1 MTTRTGTPTMPSAP
15 AAPGAARAPQQ
26 DRSRATRRKLLEAA
40 VECLAELGWNGSTVA
55 VVAERAG
62 VTRGAAQ
69 HHFPTRED
77 LFTAAVEHVAAE
89 RLAAVQAAAGELPP
103 AGPARTEAV
112 VELIVRLYTGQ
123 LFRAALH
130 LWVAAATEESL
141 RERIVA
147 LENHV
152 GRESH
157 RAAVEFLGADE
168 RTAGVR
174 ETVQATLD
182 MARGLGLANLL
193 TDDGPRRAHVIRQWA
208 RLLDTALAAA

>member
-1 MTTRTGTPTMPSAP
+1 MTTHAAATPATP
-15 AAPGAARAPQQ
+15 AASRLPQQ
-26 DRSRATRRKLLEAA
+26 SRSRATRRRLLEAA
-40 VECLAELGWNGSTVA
+40 VECLAELGWNGSTVT

-77 LFTAAVEHVAAE
+77 LFTAAVEHVTAE
-89 RLAAVQAAAGELPP
+89 RLAAVRADTGELPP

-112 VELIVRLYTGQ
+112 VEMIVRLYTGP

-130 LWVAAATEESL
+130 LWVAAATEEPL
-141 RERIVA
+141 RERIIA

-157 RAAVEFLGADE
+157 RAAVEFLGAAE
-168 RTAGVR
+168 STPGVR
-174 ETVQATLD
+174 ETVQATMD

-193 TDDGPRRAHVIRQWA
+193 TDDGPRRTGVVRQWA
-208 RLLDTALAAA
+208 RILDAVLAEPPAG